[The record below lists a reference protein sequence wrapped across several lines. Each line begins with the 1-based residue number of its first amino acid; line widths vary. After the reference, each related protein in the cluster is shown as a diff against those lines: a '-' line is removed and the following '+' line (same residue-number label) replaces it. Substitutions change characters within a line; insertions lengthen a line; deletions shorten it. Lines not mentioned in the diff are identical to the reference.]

1 MNLSMVQL
9 ICNHNNSCYMLL
21 CVHTFYVGRYLSC
34 SKFRLQCGTCMNTLC
49 VAASSNAALLRPAY
63 QSSVWYYDVANKA
76 VDGIA
81 NMNYHAGSCSVTDP
95 CYHCRPWWAV
105 DLGTA
110 MSVVAVIIA
119 NRNDDIKYSRLC
131 YTKQKH
137 SACCFIVVSN
147 NN

>member
-1 MNLSMVQL
+1 
-9 ICNHNNSCYMLL
+9 
-21 CVHTFYVGRYLSC
+21 
-34 SKFRLQCGTCMNTLC
+34 MNTLC

-63 QSSVWYYDVANKA
+63 QSSVWRNYVAGKA
-76 VDGIA
+76 VDGNAI
-81 NMNYHAGSCSVTDP
+81 MDFHGGSCTATDP

-110 MSVVAVIIA
+110 MSVVAILIA
-119 NRNDDIKYSRLC
+119 NRNDGNTYRRLC